1 ARGVSTAG
9 LMISER
15 AHMVM
20 PYHLLMDQLQ
30 ESQRSGDPIGTTG
43 RGIGPAYEDK
53 LARIGVR
60 TGDLHQPDLLRRRV
74 GAAAEK
80 KNQLLRA
87 VGEGKLIDA
96 DSVVNEYLGYA
107 ERL

>member
-1 ARGVSTAG
+1 MGEFALHLVPAGIFNPGATCIIAPGVALNPAALIKELDALEARGVSTAG

-53 LARIGVR
+53 LARIGV
-60 TGDLHQPDLLRRRV
+60 
-74 GAAAEK
+74 
-80 KNQLLRA
+80 
-87 VGEGKLIDA
+87 
-96 DSVVNEYLGYA
+96 
-107 ERL
+107 